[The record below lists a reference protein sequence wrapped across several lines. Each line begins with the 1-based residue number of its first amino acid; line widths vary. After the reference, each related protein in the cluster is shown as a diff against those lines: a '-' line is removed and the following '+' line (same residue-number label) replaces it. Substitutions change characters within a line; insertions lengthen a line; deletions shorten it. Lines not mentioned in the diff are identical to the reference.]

1 MDISIVSPIYMGDKM
16 LDELVRRIKESVS
29 SITSDYEIILV
40 NDCSPDNSW
49 SRIKEI
55 CRKDPYVKAV
65 NLSRNFGQHY
75 AITAG
80 LSVAQGKWIVVMD
93 CDLQDQ
99 PEEIPRLYKK
109 ALEGYDT
116 VLGQRIERKDKFFK
130 KLSSTLFN
138 NIYSYLTDSKK
149 DKTVANFGIYNRKV
163 IEAIMQMG
171 DIVKSFPIEVNW
183 VGFKTT
189 KLPIEHANRASG
201 KSSYSMR
208 KLLTLAFNSMI
219 AFSNK
224 PLKLMVVFG
233 FCIVLLSFLI
243 ATYYF
248 VQYMTGKIEVSGF
261 STLVISIWLSCGLII
276 MFMGMVGVYIG
287 KIFDQVK
294 GRPTF
299 IISEKL
305 NFDNE

>member
-163 IEAIMQMG
+163 IEAILQMG

-201 KSSYSMR
+201 KSSYSIN

-243 ATYYF
+243 AAYYF

-276 MFMGMVGVYIG
+276 MLMGMVGVYIG

>member
-116 VLGQRIERKDKFFK
+116 VLGQRIERKDQFFK